1 MHDDQV
7 YIDVDV
13 VRGLLAEQRPDLTE
27 LSITP
32 VVSTGTVNALFRLG
46 EDLVARLPLQEHWA
60 EGIECEWLWI
70 PWLSE
75 RITSVRLPEP
85 VFKGSANATYPFVWS
100 VYRWIEG
107 TPYEDARIDDEA
119 EAART
124 LARYVLELRSLDVT
138 PSAPEGG
145 REPLADLDEDT
156 REAIGSAGTLI
167 DGDDA
172 MTVWDQA
179 LRTPPWDRKPVW
191 IHGDL
196 LRPNL
201 IVHGGRLVA
210 VIDYGSIGVGDPA
223 TDLIP
228 AWAVFGPT
236 GRAILRE
243 MLEPDDATWSR
254 GRGIALHQAAMIIPY
269 YVETNPAFVEL
280 ARRTIEQILDEAL

>member
-7 YIDVDV
+7 DIDVDA
-13 VRGLLAEQRPDLTE
+13 VRGLLAEQRPDLAK
-27 LSITP
+27 LPITP
-32 VVSTGTVNALFRLG
+32 VVSTGTVNALFRIG
-46 EDLVARLPLQEHWA
+46 GDLVARLPLQEEWT
-60 EGIECEWLWI
+60 EGIEREWLWI
-70 PWLSE
+70 PWLSS

-85 VFKGSANATYPFVWS
+85 VFKASANATYPFVWS

-107 TPYEDARIDDEA
+107 APYDDGLVDDEA
-119 EAART
+119 QAARS
-124 LARYVLELRSLDVT
+124 LARFVQELRALEVT

-156 REAIGSAGTLI
+156 REAIGDAGTLI
-167 DGDDA
+167 DGTAA
-172 MTVWDQA
+172 MTVWDAA
-179 LRTPPWDRKPVW
+179 LRTPAWDRRPVW

-201 IVHGGRLVA
+201 IVDEGRLVA
-210 VIDYGSIGVGDPA
+210 VIDYGYIGVGDPA

-243 MLEPDDATWSR
+243 MLEPDDATWAR

-269 YVETNPAFVEL
+269 YVETNPGFVEL
-280 ARRTIEQILDEAL
+280 ARRTIEQILDDAL